1 MRTLIK
7 MVLPTSAALF
17 AVSVFAADP
26 TIEWTGAKDLNLD
39 NVENWNGAFP
49 SDNTSYLSVTPT
61 GDLTIS
67 GTTFSLYRFWMRAS
81 ASIALAS
88 GQTFKM
94 SNRMFVEGGSTV
106 RVKSGTVG
114 ANNDLF
120 VGDSTP
126 NNLFVATGDETKIEV
141 GALRVG
147 TSANGSEIRLENG
160 ARAKTPLSVVGRKNA
175 MGNVLT
181 VTDAGTRLDV
191 TQLYVG
197 NGEDSL
203 ASSQNGL
210 VVSNG
215 GCVAVTT
222 CALFGNYM
230 AASCGNFLEVSEGGE
245 FASSGYVYV
254 GNNGSSNVVHIA
266 NDGVFSI
273 TNNNISIG
281 GAASATGNLLSV
293 GTGGKLYVRRLVSNG
308 DIIVGVS
315 GSRNALRVDG
325 GEIAHGAGESMRI
338 IVGQK
343 PGAVGNRVE
352 VKGGSSLSVF
362 SLIVGDH
369 DTANENVLT
378 IEDGVTLAVTQPYVG
393 KSGSSNEVC
402 VVGAT
407 LALTNTGMSVGYS
420 STSVRNRMVVSDGGK
435 LCVRQTTGANSDL
448 YVGQSGCNNVLRF
461 DNGVLARG
469 GDGES
474 VRLILGFSAGANGN
488 RLEVL
493 NGSSVDV
500 SRLIVG
506 DQGNDS
512 KLILSN
518 AVLRVK
524 GDNRCQISAN
534 AGHTGNDFIISGPAA
549 RFTAGQIEIGGNSK
563 IVFNIPKEG
572 FNDVP
577 VQLDNTIFRANNE
590 TPEIVVNPP
599 EGFRKGGWHT
609 LMRVGDAYNLVDCLN
624 GFVVTAPEGVQVS
637 VEKTELKVKYS
648 SNAGLMLL
656 VR

>member
-1 MRTLIK
+1 

-230 AASCGNFLEVSEGGE
+230 AASCGNFLKVCEGGE
-245 FASSGYVYV
+245 FASSGYV
-254 GNNGSSNVVHIA
+254 
-266 NDGVFSI
+266 
-273 TNNNISIG
+273 
-281 GAASATGNLLSV
+281 
-293 GTGGKLYVRRLVSNG
+293 
-308 DIIVGVS
+308 
-315 GSRNALRVDG
+315 
-325 GEIAHGAGESMRI
+325 
-338 IVGQK
+338 
-343 PGAVGNRVE
+343 
-352 VKGGSSLSVF
+352 
-362 SLIVGDH
+362 
-369 DTANENVLT
+369 
-378 IEDGVTLAVTQPYVG
+378 
-393 KSGSSNEVC
+393 
-402 VVGAT
+402 
-407 LALTNTGMSVGYS
+407 
-420 STSVRNRMVVSDGGK
+420 
-435 LCVRQTTGANSDL
+435 
-448 YVGQSGCNNVLRF
+448 
-461 DNGVLARG
+461 
-469 GDGES
+469 
-474 VRLILGFSAGANGN
+474 
-488 RLEVL
+488 
-493 NGSSVDV
+493 
-500 SRLIVG
+500 
-506 DQGNDS
+506 
-512 KLILSN
+512 
-518 AVLRVK
+518 
-524 GDNRCQISAN
+524 
-534 AGHTGNDFIISGPAA
+534 
-549 RFTAGQIEIGGNSK
+549 
-563 IVFNIPKEG
+563 
-572 FNDVP
+572 
-577 VQLDNTIFRANNE
+577 
-590 TPEIVVNPP
+590 
-599 EGFRKGGWHT
+599 
-609 LMRVGDAYNLVDCLN
+609 
-624 GFVVTAPEGVQVS
+624 
-637 VEKTELKVKYS
+637 
-648 SNAGLMLL
+648 
-656 VR
+656 